1 MGSVLSEKGVNNIED
16 ANQSIAPICDFDVGR
31 MHSARFLCWNQGS
44 THDHCDMA
52 ILLHER
58 AY

>member
-1 MGSVLSEKGVNNIED
+1 VLSEKGVNNIED